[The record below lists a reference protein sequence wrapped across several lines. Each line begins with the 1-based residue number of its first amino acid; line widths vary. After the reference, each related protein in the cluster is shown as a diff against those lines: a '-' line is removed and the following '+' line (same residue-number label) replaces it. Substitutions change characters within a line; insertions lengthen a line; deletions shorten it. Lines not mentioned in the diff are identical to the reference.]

1 MSMSMPS
8 AACSSST
15 GVGVGWGSASGGRV
29 SRRAASDVRVIQ
41 AVGSRVRRCCRCAV
55 EARVRSMAE
64 LVEEKES
71 TMKARRKG
79 KAERERGFSGRP
91 RTFLHARSGEDLLLG
106 VRQEHEAGRVPP
118 NVAAGLEK
126 LYRSYRNAVIQSGNT
141 RADEIILSNMS
152 VVFDRIILD
161 IEDPFTFSPHH
172 KGIREPFDYYR
183 FGQNYIQ
190 PLIDFRRSFVGN
202 VSLFHEMEDK
212 LREGHNVILIS
223 NHQSEADPAVIAS
236 LLESTN
242 PYIAENITYV
252 AGDRVITDPLSKPFS
267 MGRNLI
273 CVYSKKHLNDIPE
286 EAEMKRRSNTRSL
299 KEMAMLLRGGSQI
312 IWIAP
317 SGGRDRPDHLTGEWF
332 PENFDASAVDNMRR
346 LSDHSGVPGHVY
358 PLALLCYDIMP
369 PPAKVEKEIGE
380 QRVMSFH
387 GVGLS
392 VASEIKISDVA
403 AGIANPDEAKEA
415 FSLALYHSVIQQYHV
430 LKAAIHGNQGLNAS
444 NSMVSLSQPRQ

>member
-1 MSMSMPS
+1 MAMPS
-8 AACSSST
+8 AACSSSSST
-15 GVGVGWGSASGGRV
+15 GVGWGSVAGARV
-29 SRRAASDVRVIQ
+29 SRRAVARACVIQ
-41 AVGSRVRRCCRCAV
+41 AVGSRVRRRCCRCVAEGSGRV
-55 EARVRSMAE
+55 RVRSMAE

-71 TMKARRKG
+71 AMKARRK
-79 KAERERGFSGRP
+79 GFSGRP

-106 VRQEHEAGRVPP
+106 VRQEHEAGRLSPS
-118 NVAAGLEK
+118 VAAGLEE
-126 LYRSYRNAVIQSGNT
+126 LYRNYRNAVLQSGNT

-152 VVFDRIILD
+152 VAFDRIILD

-223 NHQSEADPAVIAS
+223 NHQTEADPAVIAS

-242 PYIAENITYV
+242 PYIAENLTYV

-273 CVYSKKHLNDIPE
+273 CVYSKKHMYDSPE
-286 EAEMKRRSNTRSL
+286 QIEMKRRSNTRSL
-299 KEMAMLLRGGSQI
+299 KEMATLLRGGSQI

-317 SGGRDRPDHLTGEWF
+317 SGGRDRPDPLTGQWF
-332 PENFDASAVDNMRR
+332 PESFDVSSVDNVRR

-369 PPAKVEKEIGE
+369 PPAKVEKDIGE
-380 QRVMSFH
+380 QRMISFH

-392 VASEIKISDVA
+392 VASEIKFSDVA
-403 AGIANPDEAKEA
+403 AEIADPDEAKEA

-444 NSMVSLSQPRQ
+444 NSMVSLSQPDNK